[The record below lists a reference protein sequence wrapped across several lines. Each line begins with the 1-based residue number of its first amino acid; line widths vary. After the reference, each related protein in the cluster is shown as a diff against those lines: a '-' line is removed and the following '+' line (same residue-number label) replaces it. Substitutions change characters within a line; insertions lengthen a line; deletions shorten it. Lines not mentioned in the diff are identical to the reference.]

1 MTQATG
7 AAPAATGRWV
17 PAYVALGSNLDDPRR
32 QIERAFGALRE
43 LRETRLELRSP
54 LYRSRPMGP
63 VAQPDFVNAVA
74 GLLTRLGA
82 VALLQELKSLESRL
96 GRATPVVRWGPRL
109 IDLDLLAHGSTRI
122 HEAAIEVPHPGI
134 AERAFVVVP
143 LSEIGPS
150 LEIPG
155 LGRVSALLQ
164 RIDTSGLERIP
175 P

>member
-7 AAPAATGRWV
+7 AAPATGRWV

-32 QIERAFGALRE
+32 QVERAFGALRE

-96 GRATPVVRWGPRL
+96 GRAAPVVRWGPRL

-122 HEAAIEVPHPGI
+122 HEPSIEVPHPGI